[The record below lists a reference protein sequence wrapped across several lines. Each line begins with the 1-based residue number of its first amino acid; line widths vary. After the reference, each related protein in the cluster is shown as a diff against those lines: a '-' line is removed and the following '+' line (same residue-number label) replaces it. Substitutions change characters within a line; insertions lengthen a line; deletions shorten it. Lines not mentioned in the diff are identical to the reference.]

1 MVDEVCPAAAAANA
15 AVFRMLTVASHVVM
29 SLPPFD
35 CSLIRLNACLYINF
49 TTFLCLGYGRQF
61 RGLKDFLSKQSF
73 ADQIEVLGHE
83 DRGVTGNFEVT
94 VKETG
99 QLLHSKRTA
108 GQGKAESKSERA
120 ALVEMIAELL
130 DE

>member
-1 MVDEVCPAAAAANA
+1 
-15 AVFRMLTVASHVVM
+15 MLVYHS
-29 SLPPFD
+29 SPNF
-35 CSLIRLNACLYINF
+35 YI
-49 TTFLCLGYGRQF
+49 GYGRQF
-61 RGLKDFLSKQSF
+61 RGLKDFLSKQPF
-73 ADQIEVLGHE
+73 ADQIEVLGLE

-108 GQGKAESKSERA
+108 GQGKAESKRERE